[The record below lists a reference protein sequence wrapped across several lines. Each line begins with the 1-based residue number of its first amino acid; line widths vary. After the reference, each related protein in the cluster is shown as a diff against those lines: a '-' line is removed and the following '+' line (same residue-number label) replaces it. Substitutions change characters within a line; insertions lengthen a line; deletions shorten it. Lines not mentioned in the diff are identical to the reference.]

1 MQATIESIRTWNI
14 LPLIEWGT
22 GYLGDRGFE
31 DARLNIELLLSY
43 TLKLDRIHLY
53 TNFDRPLAPTELAV
67 FKSVLQRR
75 LRHEPLQYI
84 LGETEFMGIPLF
96 VTPSVLIPRPETE
109 ELVQAAVDSMKTFNK
124 RPVEIL
130 DIGTGSGNIPIAL
143 ERYSSGS
150 SITSI
155 DVSPEALAVA
165 ARNVERNN
173 CSRITLK
180 EEDVFGECLPGQLFD
195 MIVANPPYISEKE
208 FKTLEPEVKDY
219 EPKIAT
225 TDSGDGFRFIRRIA
239 ELSVQRLGN
248 EGMLLLE
255 IAYNQCDDA
264 KRIARECGLEE
275 VKVFKDL
282 GGNDRIL
289 SGRKAA

>member
-1 MQATIESIRTWNI
+1 
-14 LPLIEWGT
+14 
-22 GYLGDRGFE
+22 
-31 DARLNIELLLSY
+31 
-43 TLKLDRIHLY
+43 
-53 TNFDRPLAPTELAV
+53 
-67 FKSVLQRR
+67 
-75 LRHEPLQYI
+75 
-84 LGETEFMGIPLF
+84 
-96 VTPSVLIPRPETE
+96 
-109 ELVQAAVDSMKTFNK
+109 
-124 RPVEIL
+124 
-130 DIGTGSGNIPIAL
+130 
-143 ERYSSGS
+143 
-150 SITSI
+150 
-155 DVSPEALAVA
+155 
-165 ARNVERNN
+165 
-173 CSRITLK
+173 
-180 EEDVFGECLPGQLFD
+180 

-255 IAYNQCDDA
+255 IAYNQCDNA
-264 KRIARECGLEE
+264 KRIAHECGLED